1 MSMLITPRKGL
12 LMLADPLM
20 NAAGRLTDGEHLI
33 LNPVNPVA
41 TCIAFSVVR
50 IGSRPGMIASAC
62 PHSFA

>member
-1 MSMLITPRKGL
+1 
-12 LMLADPLM
+12 MLADPLM